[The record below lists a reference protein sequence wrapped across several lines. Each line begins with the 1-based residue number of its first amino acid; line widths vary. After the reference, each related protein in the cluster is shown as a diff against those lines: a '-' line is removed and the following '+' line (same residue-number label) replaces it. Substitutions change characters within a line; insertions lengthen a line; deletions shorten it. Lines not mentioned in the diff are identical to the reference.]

1 MKNNII
7 FLAFIFL
14 IIGCSTPLNKSICK
28 ELTIGEIREIN
39 KKDTSFFSIYEGI
52 SEIREK
58 VNAAPVL
65 IAEYGIITYKDMCDY
80 AHFESMEN
88 YRKEYPQIDSLKQ
101 KATEFIEKYNPDSL
115 INIEYVGKRKIWIDD
130 YAKFKITSKGDTIQK
145 IDFRWGFF
153 DKTENIKDFLDSDIL
168 VTWSRCDQDIFPNE
182 VCFEENTANG
192 YIPSLSELK
201 RDGEIFQYYIESLS
215 A

>member
-101 KATEFIEKYNPDSL
+101 KAT
-115 INIEYVGKRKIWIDD
+115 
-130 YAKFKITSKGDTIQK
+130 
-145 IDFRWGFF
+145 
-153 DKTENIKDFLDSDIL
+153 
-168 VTWSRCDQDIFPNE
+168 
-182 VCFEENTANG
+182 
-192 YIPSLSELK
+192 
-201 RDGEIFQYYIESLS
+201 
-215 A
+215 

>member
-28 ELTIGEIREIN
+28 ELTIGEIREVN

-115 INIEYVGKRKIWIDD
+115 INIEYVGKRKSWIND

-153 DKTENIKDFLDSDIL
+153 DKTENIKDF
-168 VTWSRCDQDIFPNE
+168 F
-182 VCFEENTANG
+182 G
-192 YIPSLSELK
+192 
-201 RDGEIFQYYIESLS
+201 G
-215 A
+215 